1 MADCV
6 IARWPGLCQ
15 YNELLFSMF
24 FLVYIVDTLIF
35 ASRKLAKAS
44 SRKESVPGK
53 ESGNSSVTLLDVWQP
68 RTKLSFMFPSWLSL
82 FGPGLGS

>member
-15 YNELLFSMF
+15 YNVLLFSMF
-24 FLVYIVDTLIF
+24 FWGFIVDKLIF

-44 SRKESVPGK
+44 SRKESAPGR
-53 ESGNSSVTLLDVWQP
+53 EYETQLDDPSRSVA
-68 RTKLSFMFPSWLSL
+68 
-82 FGPGLGS
+82 